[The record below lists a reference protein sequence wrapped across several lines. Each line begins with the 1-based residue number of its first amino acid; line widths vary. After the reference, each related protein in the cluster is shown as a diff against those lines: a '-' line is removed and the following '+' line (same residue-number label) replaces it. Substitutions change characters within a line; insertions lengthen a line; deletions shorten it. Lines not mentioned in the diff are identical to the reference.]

1 MIISGISVQ
10 NFRNYNSASLSF
22 TEGLNVLV
30 GANAQGKT
38 NLLEAIYLCAIGK
51 SYRTSKEKLFILN
64 NLLDLYKA
72 KKHSNAT
79 KSAFS
84 LKLVSTKFTLEI
96 TSEKF

>member
-51 SYRTSKEKLFILN
+51 SYRTSKEKLFILEGKEKARV
-64 NLLDLYKA
+64 DL
-72 KKHSNAT
+72 
-79 KSAFS
+79 
-84 LKLVSTKFTLEI
+84 KFVKRSGDNKI
-96 TSEKF
+96 TMKFFQKENK